1 MRILPGCFSA
11 AGFVILGLS
20 AALLHAQPA
29 SPGAAGAKIEPPV
42 ITALAVQSGGP
53 LTATAGDDHFVRIFN
68 SETGELVHRL
78 ASHTGWVRAVAF
90 SPDGSLLASG
100 GNDRR
105 LLLWRPTNG
114 QLLQEIAAHRGA
126 VTAIAFDPR
135 GGKVAAAGFEDKLRI
150 YDTTTARLV
159 HEVDCP
165 CKDIRALEY
174 SPDGK
179 IIAIGGR
186 DGKIHLYD
194 SSTGKILRSVAVHT
208 RRVRAISFA
217 PDGASIVSTGEDRAV
232 RVTPVADGPAR
243 TLPRQSAK
251 IMSLCYLPGNR
262 VALGGSD
269 NVVRVW
275 DIAAGRQTQK
285 LEGHTGSVTA
295 LKHKDGIL
303 YSGAYDTTLRTW
315 RVAP

>member
-1 MRILPGCFSA
+1 MRIFPGYFSA
-11 AGFVILGLS
+11 AGFVLLS
-20 AALLHAQPA
+20 VTAALAQAQPA
-29 SPGAAGAKIEPPV
+29 TPGVPDTRIEPPV
-42 ITALAVQSGGP
+42 ITAIAVQGGGP
-53 LTATAGDDHFVRIFN
+53 LTATAGDDHFVRIWN
-68 SETGELVHRL
+68 SATGELVHRL
-78 ASHTGWVRAVAF
+78 GSHTGWVRSVAF
-90 SPDGSLLASG
+90 SPDGALLASG

-105 LLLWRPTNG
+105 LLLWRPSTG

-135 GGKVAAAGFEDKLRI
+135 GGKLAAAGFEEKIRI

-159 HEVDCP
+159 HEIVCP

-179 IIAIGGR
+179 TIATGGR
-186 DGKIHLYD
+186 DGKIHLFD
-194 SSTGKILRSVAVHT
+194 SGTGKVVRSVKAHT
-208 RRVRAISFA
+208 RRVRAISYA

-232 RVTPVADGPAR
+232 RITPVATGEAK
-243 TLPRQSAK
+243 TLPRQAAK
-251 IMSLCYLPGNR
+251 VMSLSYLPGNR

-295 LKHKDGIL
+295 LQHKNGIL
-303 YSGAYDTTLRTW
+303 YSGGYDTTLRTW
-315 RVAP
+315 RIDP